1 MTSLIPVRYKDK
13 TQLISQRC
21 AVNSLNHFLLSQCS
35 ETSLCFPPILI
46 TLTNVNFPDDIKNNL
61 WKNVFFSEVIM
72 KRMTNDEQPNDPN
85 VDNGLIID
93 DFFFPVTY
101 LSATDSKLAR
111 QTNYFFVS
119 KHKNKR

>member
-1 MTSLIPVRYKDK
+1 M
-13 TQLISQRC
+13 
-21 AVNSLNHFLLSQCS
+21 
-35 ETSLCFPPILI
+35 
-46 TLTNVNFPDDIKNNL
+46 
-61 WKNVFFSEVIM
+61 FFSEVIM

-101 LSATDSKLAR
+101 LSATDSKFAR
-111 QTNYFFVS
+111 QTKYFFVS

>member
-1 MTSLIPVRYKDK
+1 M
-13 TQLISQRC
+13 
-21 AVNSLNHFLLSQCS
+21 
-35 ETSLCFPPILI
+35 
-46 TLTNVNFPDDIKNNL
+46 
-61 WKNVFFSEVIM
+61 FFSEVIM

-101 LSATDSKLAR
+101 FSATDSKFAR
-111 QTNYFFVS
+111 QTKYFFVS